1 MTRDASQSARLLDA
15 LHSRDAHNKK
25 MSRNNAHHAKALVNT
40 QRSVQ
45 TNLSKDLFAVTGIHE
60 VDVAELDDR
69 SIAML
74 LAFFKLLDRWNLEEE
89 TQ

>member
-1 MTRDASQSARLLDA
+1 
-15 LHSRDAHNKK
+15 
-25 MSRNNAHHAKALVNT
+25 MSRKNTHHARALVNK
-40 QRSVQ
+40 QSSVQ
-45 TNLSKDLFAVTGIHE
+45 TSLSSDLFAVTGVHE

-74 LAFFKLLDRWNLEEE
+74 LAFFSLLDKWNLEEE

>member
-1 MTRDASQSARLLDA
+1 
-15 LHSRDAHNKK
+15 

-45 TNLSKDLFAVTGIHE
+45 TSLSSDLFAVSGVHE

-74 LAFFKLLDRWNLEEE
+74 LTFFKLLDRWDLEEE
-89 TQ
+89 TK

>member
-1 MTRDASQSARLLDA
+1 MTRDASRSQTARCVALTSAD
-15 LHSRDAHNKK
+15 NKK
-25 MSRNNAHHAKALVNT
+25 MSRNNAHHAQALVNT

-45 TNLSKDLFAVTGIHE
+45 TSLSSDLFAVTGVHK

-74 LAFFKLLDRWNLEEE
+74 LRFFKLLDRWDLEEK